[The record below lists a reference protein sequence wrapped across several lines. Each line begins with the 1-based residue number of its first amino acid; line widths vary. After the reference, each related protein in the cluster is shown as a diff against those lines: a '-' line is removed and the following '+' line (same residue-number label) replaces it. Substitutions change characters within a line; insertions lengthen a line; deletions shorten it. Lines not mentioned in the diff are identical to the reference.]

1 MEDFEW
7 HDPLLITDVSFL
19 QQQDHTHTN
28 SQTHTECVLP
38 TLCSSGASKMANS
51 DDSSPTEIDG
61 RSVLGFSLASPD
73 LVICVGSPDVPSPR
87 YELSP
92 EFLKGDGIDVSL
104 ENGIKG
110 SKMEESLENPAGN
123 DEDICTDSSFE
134 LVAQTLVEE
143 NSIKHCSHVM
153 SINVGSTDSI
163 MFQGAVQF
171 SEDCCFSGGDIMR
184 TNDPIIGDGDGLSL
198 YQTARFGNCSYHFE
212 ILESGTYMVD
222 LYFAEIVFTD
232 GPPGMRVFDVFLQ
245 DQKVVSCL
253 DIYDRVGP
261 NTPLVI
267 SDLKTCINGDEG
279 LSIRFEGVTG
289 SPMVCG
295 ISIRKY
301 ASAEAGEV
309 ELLKG
314 MGLTYMSQ
322 CESPKDIGHGC
333 MDGDFYKLQIE
344 HESQKKELA
353 ETKKVLEEVKRENE
367 LKSRECQE
375 AWKSLNELRNEL
387 MRKSMHVGSLAFAI
401 EGQVKEKGRWFSSL
415 RDLTRKLKLLKMDH
429 IKLSEEATSFKQ
441 CLADM
446 DGVGSIIQ
454 SKINQHTQLYDDVK
468 IKFLE
473 GVKERK
479 ELYNKVLELKGNI
492 RVFCRCRPLNPEEM
506 AAGASVAIDFSS
518 EKDGELT
525 VKSNGISK
533 KIFKFDA
540 VFSPQADQA
549 DVFEDTAPLATS
561 VLDGYNVCIFAYG
574 QTGTG
579 KTFTMEGTNDNR
591 GVNYRTLEELFH
603 ITEERKNTFRY
614 EISVSVLEVYNEQI
628 RDLLVSGSQPGVT
641 SKRLEIKQVVEGGHH
656 VPGIVEARVTNV
668 NEVWEVLRTGS
679 NGRAVGSTN
688 ANEHSSRSHCM
699 HCVMVKG
706 ENLING
712 ECTRSKLW
720 LVDLAG
726 SERIAKTEVQGERL
740 KETQNINRSLSAL
753 GDVISALATKSPH
766 IPFRN
771 SKLTHLLQDSLGGDS
786 KTLMFVQISPNENDL
801 TETLCSLNFAS
812 RVRGIELGPAKKQ
825 MDSTELFKYKQMVEK
840 LKQDLKSKDF
850 QVKKMEDINHGL
862 EVKIKE
868 KDVKSRNLQD
878 KIKELESQLLVERK
892 LARQHVDSR
901 IAEQQQQQQQQQEEE
916 NREPVRAP
924 FATKVIGVHKA
935 QCESKDQVN
944 ITRPFAENNKF
955 STRANPT
962 DGLVKHND
970 LSEKEN
976 NPEMAERLPL
986 PKRTGRASL
995 CTTAQMI
1002 SAAPAQRRNSLIP
1015 LPSLPVIAKPLPF
1028 LPLTPIQA
1036 DTREEVKEVEITCLP
1051 EQSPCESP
1059 KEHRIG
1065 SKKLSNI
1072 LRRSLQKKIQIKSP
1086 MQPHTRR
1093 IGVNVGME
1101 KVRVSIGSRGRMGHR
1116 AFPGNARRVVTK
1128 DTPQK
1133 QSTREKE
1140 RGWNIGTT
1148 TRNVL

>member
-19 QQQDHTHTN
+19 QQQDLTHTN
-28 SQTHTECVLP
+28 SQTHTKCVLP
-38 TLCSSGASKMANS
+38 TLCISGASNMANS

-73 LVICVGSPDVPSPR
+73 LVICVGSPYVPSPR

-110 SKMEESLENPAGN
+110 SEMEESLENPAGN

-134 LVAQTLVEE
+134 LIAPTFVEQK
-143 NSIKHCSHVM
+143 SIKHCSHVM
-153 SINVGSTDSI
+153 SINVGSTDSM

-184 TNDPIIGDGDGLSL
+184 TNDPITGDGEGLSL

-232 GPPGMRVFDVFLQ
+232 GPPGMRVFDVYLQ

-253 DIYDRVGP
+253 DIYARVGP

-279 LSIRFEGVTG
+279 LSIRFEGVIG

-301 ASAEAGEV
+301 ASAETGEV

-314 MGLTYMSQ
+314 MGLTYMPQ
-322 CESPKDIGHGC
+322 CESPKDIGYGC
-333 MDGDFYKLQIE
+333 MDGDFYRLQIE

-367 LKSRECQE
+367 LKNRECQE

-446 DGVGSIIQ
+446 DGVGSIIK

-492 RVFCRCRPLNPEEM
+492 RVFCRCRPLNPEEI
-506 AAGASVAIDFSS
+506 AAGASMAIDFSS

-668 NEVWEVLRTGS
+668 NEVWEVLRT
-679 NGRAVGSTN
+679 
-688 ANEHSSRSHCM
+688 
-699 HCVMVKG
+699 
-706 ENLING
+706 
-712 ECTRSKLW
+712 
-720 LVDLAG
+720 G

-901 IAEQQQQQQQQQEEE
+901 IAEQQQQQEEE

-924 FATKVIGVHKA
+924 FAIKVIGVHKA

-1002 SAAPAQRRNSLIP
+1002 SAVPAQRRNSLIP

-1028 LPLTPIQA
+1028 LPLTPIQG
-1036 DTREEVKEVEITCLP
+1036 DTREEVKEVEVTCLP

-1059 KEHRIG
+1059 KDHRIG
-1065 SKKLSNI
+1065 SKKLSSI
-1072 LRRSLQKKIQIKSP
+1072 LRRSLHKKIQIKSP
-1086 MQPHTRR
+1086 MQPHARR

-1128 DTPQK
+1128 DTQQK

>member
-19 QQQDHTHTN
+19 RQQGLHHTN
-28 SQTHTECVLP
+28 SQTHAECILP
-38 TLCSSGASKMANS
+38 TLCSSVGSLMENS
-51 DDSSPTEIDG
+51 AESGPTVDG
-61 RSVLGFSLASPD
+61 RSVIGFSLASPD
-73 LVICVGSPDVPSPR
+73 LVICMGSHDVPSPR

-92 EFLKGDGIDVSL
+92 EFFKSGDRIDVSL

-110 SKMEESLENPAGN
+110 SEMKESLENPAGN
-123 DEDICTDSSFE
+123 EEEICTDSSFE
-134 LVAQTLVEE
+134 LVASPFVEQ
-143 NSIKHCSHVM
+143 NSIKHCTHVM
-153 SINVGSTDSI
+153 SINVGSTDRI
-163 MFQGAVQF
+163 VFEGAIQF
-171 SEDCCFSGGDIMR
+171 SEDCCFNGGDIMR
-184 TNDPIIGDGDGLSL
+184 TNDPITGDGEGLSL
-198 YQTARFGNCSYHFE
+198 YHTARFGNCSYHFE

-253 DIYDRVGP
+253 DIYARVGS
-261 NTPLVI
+261 NNPLVI

-279 LSIRFEGVTG
+279 LLIRFEGVIG
-289 SPMVCG
+289 SPIVCG
-295 ISIRKY
+295 ISIRKF

-309 ELLKG
+309 ELLER
-314 MGLTYMSQ
+314 MGLAYMPQ
-322 CESPKDIGHGC
+322 CESPQDIGYGS
-333 MDGDFYKLQIE
+333 MDGEFHRLQME
-344 HESQKKELA
+344 HESQEKELV
-353 ETKKVLEEVKRENE
+353 ETKRVLEEVKRENE

-375 AWKSLNELRNEL
+375 ALKSLNDLRNEL

-401 EGQVKEKGRWFSSL
+401 EGQVKEKSKWFSSL

-429 IKLSEEATSFKQ
+429 IALLEEATSFKQ
-441 CLADM
+441 CLADI
-446 DGVGSIIQ
+446 DDVSSIIQ
-454 SKINQHTQLYDDVK
+454 SKINEHTQLCDDVK
-468 IKFLE
+468 IKFVE

-492 RVFCRCRPLNPEEM
+492 RVFCRCRPLNPEEI
-506 AAGASVAIDFSS
+506 AAEATMAIDFSS
-518 EKDGELT
+518 EKDGELI

-549 DVFEDTAPLATS
+549 DVFKDTAPFATS
-561 VLDGYNVCIFAYG
+561 VLDGYNICIFAYG

-579 KTFTMEGTNDNR
+579 KTFTMEGSHDNR

-603 ITEERKNTFRY
+603 IVEDRKKTFRY

-628 RDLLVSGSQPGVT
+628 RDLLISESQPGVT
-641 SKRLEIKQVVEGGHH
+641 SKRLEIKQVVEGGRH

-706 ENLING
+706 ENIING

-825 MDSTELFKYKQMVEK
+825 MDSTELFKYKQMVRVACLIRKNTSK
-840 LKQDLKSKDF
+840 LEFVPSYDA
-850 QVKKMEDINHGL
+850 
-862 EVKIKE
+862 
-868 KDVKSRNLQD
+868 NL
-878 KIKELESQLLVERK
+878 
-892 LARQHVDSR
+892 
-901 IAEQQQQQQQQQEEE
+901 
-916 NREPVRAP
+916 
-924 FATKVIGVHKA
+924 
-935 QCESKDQVN
+935 
-944 ITRPFAENNKF
+944 F
-955 STRANPT
+955 S
-962 DGLVKHND
+962 
-970 LSEKEN
+970 
-976 NPEMAERLPL
+976 
-986 PKRTGRASL
+986 
-995 CTTAQMI
+995 
-1002 SAAPAQRRNSLIP
+1002 
-1015 LPSLPVIAKPLPF
+1015 
-1028 LPLTPIQA
+1028 
-1036 DTREEVKEVEITCLP
+1036 
-1051 EQSPCESP
+1051 
-1059 KEHRIG
+1059 
-1065 SKKLSNI
+1065 
-1072 LRRSLQKKIQIKSP
+1072 
-1086 MQPHTRR
+1086 
-1093 IGVNVGME
+1093 
-1101 KVRVSIGSRGRMGHR
+1101 
-1116 AFPGNARRVVTK
+1116 
-1128 DTPQK
+1128 
-1133 QSTREKE
+1133 
-1140 RGWNIGTT
+1140 
-1148 TRNVL
+1148 

>member
-7 HDPLLITDVSFL
+7 YDPLLITDVAFL
-19 QQQDHTHTN
+19 QQQDLTHTN
-28 SQTHTECVLP
+28 SQIHSKCIFS
-38 TLCSSGASKMANS
+38 TLCISEALIMANS
-51 DDSSPTEIDG
+51 VDSSQTEIDG
-61 RSVLGFSLASPD
+61 RSVIGFSLASPD
-73 LVICVGSPDVPSPR
+73 LVICMGSPDVPSPG
-87 YELSP
+87 YEFSP
-92 EFLKGDGIDVSL
+92 EFLKGDRIDVSL

-110 SKMEESLENPAGN
+110 AEMKESLENRAGN
-123 DEDICTDSSFE
+123 SEDFYTDSSFE
-134 LVAQTLVEE
+134 LVASPFVEQ
-143 NSIKHCSHVM
+143 NSLKYCTHIM

-163 MFQGAVQF
+163 MFQREVQF
-171 SEDCCFSGGDIMR
+171 SEDSCFNGGDIVR
-184 TNDPIIGDGDGLSL
+184 TNDPITGDGEGLSL
-198 YQTARFGNCSYHFE
+198 YQTARFGNCLYHFDH
-212 ILESGTYMVD
+212 LEPRTYMVD

-232 GPPGMRVFDVFLQ
+232 GPPGKRVFDVYLQ

-253 DIYDRVGP
+253 DIYASVGS

-279 LSIRFEGVTG
+279 LSIRFEGVIG
-289 SPMVCG
+289 SPIVCG
-295 ISIRKY
+295 ISIRNN
-301 ASAEAGEV
+301 ASAESEEV
-309 ELLKG
+309 EG
-314 MGLTYMSQ
+314 MGLTYMPQ
-322 CESPKDIGHGC
+322 CKSPQDVGYGS
-333 MDGDFYKLQIE
+333 MDEEFHRLQIE
-344 HESQKKELA
+344 NESQKKELA

-367 LKSRECQE
+367 LRSRECQE
-375 AWKSLNELRNEL
+375 ALKSLNELRNEL

-401 EGQVKEKGRWFSSL
+401 EGQVKEKSKWFSSL

-429 IKLSEEATSFKQ
+429 ITLLEEATSFKQ
-441 CLADM
+441 CMADM
-446 DGVGSIIQ
+446 NGFSSIIH
-454 SKINQHTQLYDDVK
+454 SKINEHTQLYSDVK
-468 IKFLE
+468 IKLLK

-492 RVFCRCRPLNPEEM
+492 RVFCRCRPLNLDEI
-506 AAGASVAIDFSS
+506 AAGASMAIDFSS

-533 KIFKFDA
+533 KIFKFDS

-579 KTFTMEGTNDNR
+579 KTFTMEGTSDNR

-603 ITEERKNTFRY
+603 IIEGRKNTFRY

-628 RDLLVSGSQPGVT
+628 RDLLVSGSQAGVT

-753 GDVISALATKSPH
+753 GDVIYALATKSPH

-801 TETLCSLNFAS
+801 TETFCSLNFAS

-825 MDSTELFKYKQMVEK
+825 MDSTELFKHKQM
-840 LKQDLKSKDF
+840 
-850 QVKKMEDINHGL
+850 
-862 EVKIKE
+862 
-868 KDVKSRNLQD
+868 
-878 KIKELESQLLVERK
+878 
-892 LARQHVDSR
+892 
-901 IAEQQQQQQQQQEEE
+901 
-916 NREPVRAP
+916 
-924 FATKVIGVHKA
+924 T
-935 QCESKDQVN
+935 
-944 ITRPFAENNKF
+944 
-955 STRANPT
+955 
-962 DGLVKHND
+962 
-970 LSEKEN
+970 
-976 NPEMAERLPL
+976 
-986 PKRTGRASL
+986 
-995 CTTAQMI
+995 
-1002 SAAPAQRRNSLIP
+1002 
-1015 LPSLPVIAKPLPF
+1015 
-1028 LPLTPIQA
+1028 
-1036 DTREEVKEVEITCLP
+1036 
-1051 EQSPCESP
+1051 PCESP
-1059 KEHRIG
+1059 KETRIG
-1065 SKKLSNI
+1065 SKKLSSI
-1072 LRRSLQKKIQIKSP
+1072 LRRSLHKKIQIKSP
-1086 MQPHTRR
+1086 MQQPHVRK

-1101 KVRVSIGSRGRMGHR
+1101 KVRVSIGSRGGRMGHR
-1116 AFPGNARRVVTK
+1116 ALPGNARRVVIK
-1128 DTPQK
+1128 DTQQK

-1140 RGWNIGTT
+1140 RGWNIGKT
-1148 TRNVL
+1148 TRTVL